1 MGELVSCWFH
11 FTVAIPIKFGCPPL
25 DHCLIYTRS
34 MLSLTSLPFIFPPL
48 WPARQLGTYPGFN
61 CLLIQNPAI
70 FFLKIWAYVRTFVRT
85 RLITSSGVQ
94 NSERPTHACT
104 VLGIIHALVSI
115 YILVVSSNNLSTYS
129 VRFFVRVQVDN
140 TMFSRTFR
148 SSCFYDFDV
157 EAAAYLYLF

>member
-48 WPARQLGTYPGFN
+48 WPARQLGTYTGFN
-61 CLLIQNPAI
+61 SVFSYKTRQY
-70 FFLKIWAYVRTFVRT
+70 FFWKFELTYVRT

-104 VLGIIHALVSI
+104 ILGIIHALVSI